1 MKLIYNAIVIPQLD
15 YADIVW
21 DAGKKMHA
29 ERLQKLQNRAG
40 RIILKI
46 NPYLHTSNHQ
56 IHDILGWDSLAA
68 RRKKHLCEMVYK
80 SLNGTAP
87 SYLQT
92 FFQYKST
99 DYSLR
104 NESNLLT
111 PKPNLD
117 YCKRMFAYRGALI
130 YNSLSNN
137 TKSAASLNSFKIL
150 IRQDLKSF

>member
-1 MKLIYNAIVIPQLD
+1 MPQLD

-21 DAGKKMHA
+21 DADKKKHA
-29 ERLQKLQNRAG
+29 DRLQKLQNRAG

-56 IHDILGWDSLAA
+56 IHNILGWDSLAS
-68 RRKKHLCEMVYK
+68 RRTKHLCVMVYK
-80 SLNGTAP
+80 SLNGIAP

-92 FFQYKST
+92 MFQFKST

-104 NESNLLT
+104 SEGNLLT

-130 YNSLSNN
+130 YNGLSNN
-137 TKSAASLNSFKIL
+137 TKAAISLNSFKTL
-150 IRQDLKSF
+150 IGQELQSF

>member
-1 MKLIYNAIVIPQLD
+1 
-15 YADIVW
+15 
-21 DAGKKMHA
+21 
-29 ERLQKLQNRAG
+29 
-40 RIILKI
+40 
-46 NPYLHTSNHQ
+46 
-56 IHDILGWDSLAA
+56 
-68 RRKKHLCEMVYK
+68 MVYK